1 MEAVFTHREECGGGG
16 GGDGCPQRPQLCP
29 QHLVSWRESRPNVM
43 WTLTPANVV
52 VVAVTPDVVNRGN
65 LRLGLSIIYKVMSPY
80 T

>member
-1 MEAVFTHREECGGGG
+1 
-16 GGDGCPQRPQLCP
+16 
-29 QHLVSWRESRPNVM
+29 M